1 MQWSCLGWLVGAGRG
16 GCAGYR
22 VAFSVCSS
30 LVVLS
35 AWCRGWRDGLVPG
48 GAWAWAAAT
57 SGQVLA
63 AARPGRR
70 RAPSALPVC
79 PRVGLGGGALAGGSR
94 ASEGCARASGWV
106 EVNAL
111 WGR

>member
-1 MQWSCLGWLVGAGRG
+1 MWSCLGWLVGAGRG
-16 GCAGYR
+16 GCAGCR
-22 VAFSVCSS
+22 VVFSVCSS

-48 GAWAWAAAT
+48 DAGSRAAAT
-57 SGQVLA
+57 SGQALA

-70 RAPSALPVC
+70 RGLPALRVC
-79 PRVGLGGGALAGGSR
+79 PRVGLTWRLRRTAPGQPRGRAGAS
-94 ASEGCARASGWV
+94 SWV